1 MRRLYQTAKGND
13 NEKTLVESYLS
24 VVPLASAARSLCRR
38 FLNQFDTCVTVKSV
52 ISANSRF
59 SRGLQNNLVFR

>member
-1 MRRLYQTAKGND
+1 MGRLYQPQAD
-13 NEKTLVESYLS
+13 NEKKVDSYLS

-59 SRGLQNNLVFR
+59 SLGLNEKSHF